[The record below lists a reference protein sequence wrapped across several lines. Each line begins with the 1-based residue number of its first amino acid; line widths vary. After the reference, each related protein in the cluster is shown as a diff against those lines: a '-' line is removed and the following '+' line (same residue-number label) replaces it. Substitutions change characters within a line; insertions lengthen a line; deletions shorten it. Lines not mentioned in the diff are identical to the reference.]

1 MKKTIAVLVL
11 VFILAA
17 SVFAATGKPVT
28 LIQRFSYGLGAALV
42 ANYGS
47 SAEQALE
54 YYKAYQY
61 KDVLTDYGMQGIED
75 YRNGTLKISVDEI
88 NSALSEYFAELDK
101 KNAALAAQNLE
112 KAELFLSENGRMDG
126 VHTTASGLQYRI
138 IRQGSGEKA
147 KATDSVELDYE
158 LTSLS
163 GEVLDSS
170 YARGEHSTFPL
181 NGVIAGFREGV
192 MLMPMGSY
200 YIFYIHPSMG
210 YGVNGTGNIEPNS
223 LLVFRVETYSIS
235 K

>member
-1 MKKTIAVLVL
+1 MI
-11 VFILAA
+11 IA
-17 SVFAATGKPVT
+17 SVFAATGKPVS

-42 ANYGS
+42 ANYGN

-61 KDVLTDYGMQGIED
+61 TDVLLDYGKQGIED
-75 YRNGTLKISVDEI
+75 YRSGNLMISVDEI

-101 KNAALAAQNLE
+101 KNAALAASNLRQ
-112 KAELFLSENGRMDG
+112 AELFLEENGKMDG
-126 VHTTASGLQYRI
+126 VYSSASGLQYRI

-147 KATDSVELDYE
+147 KASDSVELDYE
-158 LTSLS
+158 LTNLS
-163 GEVLDSS
+163 GDVLDSS

-181 NGVIAGFREGV
+181 NGVIEGFREGV

-210 YGVNGTGNIEPNS
+210 YGVNGTGNIQPNS

-235 K
+235 R